1 MNKIYKVIWSKV
13 RNCYVAVSEIAKRN
27 GKSCTS
33 VNCGA
38 KANRGRAGVAL
49 AIALSLSMTGG
60 GVAWAAVKEIN
71 DNTYDNNNP
80 WGGYSAT
87 YDFIITADNVTFVL
101 GDGGNIKTI
110 TSEKDNNTITIQSG
124 GVVSG
129 NTNPISGWSFSI
141 IAGINNNN
149 LNSAGTISNHIA
161 GGLNDSTTDS
171 VVNNHVAISGGK
183 VSGDVFGGFSNSG
196 NAGENNK
203 GNTVNISG
211 GQVTGNVYGGYSKSG
226 GKDASYNQVSVSDAN
241 ASPSAKASINFA
253 YGGYSKT
260 GHASYN
266 QVSVSGENAS
276 VGQVYGGYAVGSDSN
291 YSSTATKNIVTISG
305 GEVRSFVHGG
315 YSESGDAGAA
325 PVSNTKYGNTVTI
338 SGGTVNGEVYGGRVT
353 GGTGRA
359 LYNEVIISGTGE
371 VNNSVYGGNSRSGV
385 AQGNRVE
392 ISGGKVTGSYS
403 VYGGTSWN
411 SNSLNNSVIISG
423 AGSMVGGNVY
433 GGQVINGDGTAK
445 DNNVSISG
453 SATIGAS
460 GSTKR
465 IVGGYAKN
473 GAATGNTVDI
483 NLVTNDNGTPDD
495 TTDDTGVIWG
505 TVYGGNSESGD
516 AGGTGANEG
525 NTVTITGGTVN
536 GNVYGG
542 YVDSESGSAIGNTV
556 TIKGANLSG
565 NYKYAG
571 YSKGGNAKNNTITIK
586 GGTID
591 RWSQRIVGGHGINE
605 ISGNTVTLTGVSF
618 TNGTSVPNQLRLYA
632 GWSSGENSTMIN
644 NTFNLYGN
652 VTGLNYAEIYGYYHA
667 DAGTSS
673 TYTGN
678 ELHIGGTKTE
688 AMLADGTTASPWTG
702 TTGNKVTSVNNF
714 NSIVLHQVNW
724 SPDTDNTTGTP
735 VLAAGSFS
743 NIGKLDISGMQF
755 TGTNAEIGAY
765 RGNMKLLASNTNNDF
780 SSLSLT
786 YKKISNS
793 TLDGAALN
801 GTATLNSTHP
811 SQIVKVNNS
820 TNPGEEKSSD
830 SNNVRFWYRPNL
842 HRVSLDSANNYKN
855 VIYSIADEVR
865 HIAFLGAIG
874 WSTEPARVADSK
886 YDFSE
891 VEDVYVKPLSF
902 TFTPEQ
908 AGALSSGSS
917 MTLLSN
923 AKGLAAGKTITYD
936 PNDTTKN
943 SISQSV
949 NYSIA
954 NVASLTGTLT
964 GTVATVANAVKYT
977 ASSMTLDTVN
987 FGSWNGSASVPVPS
1001 GWTASGTT
1009 AINALNLMFTG
1020 LSSTVNTNPM
1030 NNSMTLLSGATGI
1043 TGNHIT
1049 QPGSGKG
1056 IVTVSGY
1063 NDNNGVTFDGKAKGT
1078 VSVSSNNIIYT
1089 INSVAADKLTLGS
1102 FAWGGAADTMPT
1114 GWTASVSTTID
1125 DTNFAYT
1132 GTANTKLKQNDT
1144 AVILNATGL
1153 TTASPV
1159 TLGANANKTVGMN
1172 FTDSSGDG
1180 ASSIR
1185 FTGTAK
1191 GHVEAAADKV
1201 NYVVDGAT
1209 LDGIDLES
1217 WNGTPF
1223 NLDSTTWGWE
1233 LAKDTPGAVTATV
1246 ATAGMT
1252 VPSGLSA
1259 GEKKV
1264 IIEATGTDYFDGINI
1279 GEGNKW
1285 SAGTT
1290 LTDTAVLTSGGVTI
1304 AGKQTK
1310 AGVKVNEANKNQIVY
1325 EASKKNATSITLG
1338 KDSVDASSPVTY
1350 VKNGTARSF
1359 DNTFDVSNA
1368 DIYADN
1374 LTFTDASKALMETND
1389 TMTIVD
1395 ASGAIANSITGQ
1407 KLQTFVG
1414 KTYVP
1419 IAFTDTIT
1427 GKNLTFAG
1435 THTDTLTQSD
1445 DTAKSK
1451 LIYTVGA
1458 KNVTTAT
1465 LSGDITWG
1473 DNSVYYENGG
1483 AENQNG
1489 VKPNYV
1495 FGSSSAI
1502 NIGGV
1507 QFSATTDPMNKSMTL
1522 LKGVT
1527 GVVATKVSGT
1537 PSFAVTLDQ
1546 TNTKLDAKA
1555 TGSASV
1561 SGNDVIYSVNG
1572 VAIDKINVTSIE
1584 NAAGTVPTGWSL
1596 AKDNSNN
1603 VIATVETDGLSVS
1616 DPSGLEPGETKV
1628 IIEAAAGSISFFKD
1642 VAVNGSHAWKVDG
1655 STITSDLAIGGV
1667 AITGTQTKGGV
1678 KVNEAN
1684 TNQIIYE
1691 ESKKKINTLTLG
1703 KVTFKNDDGTA
1714 STVAHSF
1721 DKTYDVSTATIST
1734 DDLAFANSDIMET
1747 GNSMRIVDASAAIP
1761 NAISNKKLPAF
1772 TEQTKKVAFTD
1783 TITGKNLTLKGVH
1796 TDTLTQSDDTAK
1808 SKLIYTVG
1816 AKNVTTATLSGDI
1829 TWGDNSVY
1837 YENGKVEN
1845 QNGVKP
1851 NYVFGSSSAINIG
1864 GVQFSAT
1871 TDPMNK
1877 SMTLLK
1883 DVNGVV
1889 ATKVSGTPS
1898 FTVALDQTNTKLDAS
1913 ASGSAGV
1920 SSSDVTYTVSGVA
1933 INKVNIKSVGST
1945 ADTVPD
1951 NWTLAKDSSD
1961 NVIAKVETDNM
1972 TKPSNLSPGETK
1984 VIITA
1989 TGTDYFSGVE
1999 VKGGYAWTSGGA
2011 LTTDLEVGGVT
2022 IAGTQT
2028 KGGVKVNEANKNQLI
2043 YEETKKKL
2051 TSITLG
2057 EVTFAK
2063 DGTARAFDKT
2073 YDATSATINANN
2085 LKFTEA
2091 SRAKMETGN
2100 TMTMVDATAA
2110 HKNANDET
2118 LAQFNGGADKTYS
2131 IAFNDTVTGKN
2142 LTLAGTHTD
2151 TLSQADDTATST
2163 KKSKLIY
2170 TVGDKLVSS
2179 ATLTGDIAWNDG
2191 GTHYTNGS
2199 DANQNGTKATYKFD
2213 GNSAVDISGV
2223 AFSATSDPLGKSMT
2237 LLKDVNGVMATKVSG
2252 TPSFTVALDQ
2262 TNTKLDANA
2271 TGTSG
2276 VSTND
2281 VTFTVSGVTLNKITV
2296 KGVGDTSDT
2305 VPTGWNLAS
2314 GATVETDGL
2323 RVSDP
2328 SGLEPGETK
2337 AIITATGTDYFN
2349 GIKLNGNH
2357 VWNVDGSPLTSD
2369 LEVGGVT
2376 IAGTQTKGG
2385 VKVDEANKSQLIYE
2399 ESKKNV
2405 TSITLGEVTFAKNG
2419 TARAFDKTYDATSA
2433 NINADSLKFTEA
2445 SRALMTS
2452 GSSMTIVDASAAI
2465 KNAGGNALPS
2475 FAAKNYDS
2483 TFTDSVTDQLTL
2495 TGTRRDTLAQD
2506 AALTKL
2512 TYTVGDRV
2520 VSKAS
2525 MSGEIAWQS
2534 GDTHYAN
2541 TAYTFNS
2548 STAVDIANV
2557 KFTATDDPLN
2567 TSMTLIENAAGVTAG
2582 NVSGS
2587 PDFTVA
2593 LKNTTITATA
2603 TGNASMDAGDLKY
2616 TVTGVTLDSVSVNGV
2631 GSDAIPAGWGTV
2643 SNVQIDTDNMTVP
2656 ADATYGSPQ
2665 VIMTASS
2672 AIFTDDNITGSKKF
2686 GVNPARFTDEDNTD
2700 AVVIVGKQNAG
2711 VKASAD
2717 GKSLLYEVGKKEAS
2731 SVTLAKVD
2739 WAKGATG
2746 FDGSSEEYDY
2756 SGIQSLGTDSFDV
2769 AYSAPE
2775 MVAAGDNMTLLQA
2788 NATLKDMAAET
2799 GSASYSFAP
2808 VSGVTIDAAV
2818 TGSLE
2823 AKGGNVTYTAK
2834 ANQAGK
2840 LTFTNVDWKDS
2851 GALMT
2856 RPSNITFA
2864 GADVDTAKIHFQNV
2878 KELDAN
2884 KEMTLVSDFGDSVG
2898 TITGTKYT
2906 VGAGLEGEGAAS
2918 LSGSDLVFTT
2928 KTGAKDLA
2936 AQEQTHNTLM
2946 VMEAGMAVLAAGN
2959 EHVGQAMAELANPQN
2974 AGLDGTVTAASL
2986 GGSKS
2991 RYKTGSH
2998 VDSDSWNVAVAV
3010 GSKRELKKG
3019 SLEWGVFGEYGKSN
3033 YTLHSDAGRGD
3044 GDSHYA
3050 GGGLMAKWTNK
3061 HDVYTEASVRLGR
3074 LSDTASNLLRDAA
3087 GNGYGYDVHANYF
3100 GAHVGIGKIIHYKGG
3115 KSLDVYG
3122 KYFYTKRDGV
3132 DFTSGGNNYSL
3143 DSVASSV
3150 LRVGARY
3157 GTTDK
3162 KWNWYGGLAYEYE
3175 FDGKSEGTVDGV
3187 GIRAASVKGGSVR
3200 GEIGMRMNATKTNP
3214 WQTDISIYGY
3224 GGKHRGFGGSVNVA
3238 YMF

>member
-1419 IAFTDTIT
+1419 IAFT
-1427 GKNLTFAG
+1427 
-1435 THTDTLTQSD
+1435 
-1445 DTAKSK
+1445 
-1451 LIYTVGA
+1451 
-1458 KNVTTAT
+1458 
-1465 LSGDITWG
+1465 
-1473 DNSVYYENGG
+1473 
-1483 AENQNG
+1483 
-1489 VKPNYV
+1489 VK
-1495 FGSSSAI
+1495 
-1502 NIGGV
+1502 
-1507 QFSATTDPMNKSMTL
+1507 
-1522 LKGVT
+1522 
-1527 GVVATKVSGT
+1527 
-1537 PSFAVTLDQ
+1537 
-1546 TNTKLDAKA
+1546 
-1555 TGSASV
+1555 
-1561 SGNDVIYSVNG
+1561 
-1572 VAIDKINVTSIE
+1572 
-1584 NAAGTVPTGWSL
+1584 
-1596 AKDNSNN
+1596 
-1603 VIATVETDGLSVS
+1603 
-1616 DPSGLEPGETKV
+1616 
-1628 IIEAAAGSISFFKD
+1628 
-1642 VAVNGSHAWKVDG
+1642 
-1655 STITSDLAIGGV
+1655 
-1667 AITGTQTKGGV
+1667 
-1678 KVNEAN
+1678 
-1684 TNQIIYE
+1684 
-1691 ESKKKINTLTLG
+1691 
-1703 KVTFKNDDGTA
+1703 
-1714 STVAHSF
+1714 
-1721 DKTYDVSTATIST
+1721 
-1734 DDLAFANSDIMET
+1734 
-1747 GNSMRIVDASAAIP
+1747 
-1761 NAISNKKLPAF
+1761 
-1772 TEQTKKVAFTD
+1772 
-1783 TITGKNLTLKGVH
+1783 
-1796 TDTLTQSDDTAK
+1796 
-1808 SKLIYTVG
+1808 
-1816 AKNVTTATLSGDI
+1816 
-1829 TWGDNSVY
+1829 
-1837 YENGKVEN
+1837 
-1845 QNGVKP
+1845 
-1851 NYVFGSSSAINIG
+1851 
-1864 GVQFSAT
+1864 
-1871 TDPMNK
+1871 
-1877 SMTLLK
+1877 
-1883 DVNGVV
+1883 
-1889 ATKVSGTPS
+1889 
-1898 FTVALDQTNTKLDAS
+1898 
-1913 ASGSAGV
+1913 
-1920 SSSDVTYTVSGVA
+1920 
-1933 INKVNIKSVGST
+1933 
-1945 ADTVPD
+1945 
-1951 NWTLAKDSSD
+1951 
-1961 NVIAKVETDNM
+1961 
-1972 TKPSNLSPGETK
+1972 
-1984 VIITA
+1984 
-1989 TGTDYFSGVE
+1989 
-1999 VKGGYAWTSGGA
+1999 
-2011 LTTDLEVGGVT
+2011 TDL
-2022 IAGTQT
+2022 
-2028 KGGVKVNEANKNQLI
+2028 
-2043 YEETKKKL
+2043 
-2051 TSITLG
+2051 
-2057 EVTFAK
+2057 
-2063 DGTARAFDKT
+2063 
-2073 YDATSATINANN
+2073 
-2085 LKFTEA
+2085 
-2091 SRAKMETGN
+2091 
-2100 TMTMVDATAA
+2100 
-2110 HKNANDET
+2110 HC
-2118 LAQFNGGADKTYS
+2118 
-2131 IAFNDTVTGKN
+2131 
-2142 LTLAGTHTD
+2142 
-2151 TLSQADDTATST
+2151 
-2163 KKSKLIY
+2163 
-2170 TVGDKLVSS
+2170 
-2179 ATLTGDIAWNDG
+2179 WC
-2191 GTHYTNGS
+2191 
-2199 DANQNGTKATYKFD
+2199 
-2213 GNSAVDISGV
+2213 
-2223 AFSATSDPLGKSMT
+2223 
-2237 LLKDVNGVMATKVSG
+2237 
-2252 TPSFTVALDQ
+2252 
-2262 TNTKLDANA
+2262 
-2271 TGTSG
+2271 
-2276 VSTND
+2276 
-2281 VTFTVSGVTLNKITV
+2281 
-2296 KGVGDTSDT
+2296 
-2305 VPTGWNLAS
+2305 
-2314 GATVETDGL
+2314 
-2323 RVSDP
+2323 
-2328 SGLEPGETK
+2328 
-2337 AIITATGTDYFN
+2337 
-2349 GIKLNGNH
+2349 
-2357 VWNVDGSPLTSD
+2357 
-2369 LEVGGVT
+2369 
-2376 IAGTQTKGG
+2376 
-2385 VKVDEANKSQLIYE
+2385 
-2399 ESKKNV
+2399 
-2405 TSITLGEVTFAKNG
+2405 
-2419 TARAFDKTYDATSA
+2419 
-2433 NINADSLKFTEA
+2433 
-2445 SRALMTS
+2445 
-2452 GSSMTIVDASAAI
+2452 
-2465 KNAGGNALPS
+2465 
-2475 FAAKNYDS
+2475 
-2483 TFTDSVTDQLTL
+2483 
-2495 TGTRRDTLAQD
+2495 
-2506 AALTKL
+2506 
-2512 TYTVGDRV
+2512 
-2520 VSKAS
+2520 
-2525 MSGEIAWQS
+2525 
-2534 GDTHYAN
+2534 
-2541 TAYTFNS
+2541 
-2548 STAVDIANV
+2548 
-2557 KFTATDDPLN
+2557 
-2567 TSMTLIENAAGVTAG
+2567 
-2582 NVSGS
+2582 
-2587 PDFTVA
+2587 
-2593 LKNTTITATA
+2593 
-2603 TGNASMDAGDLKY
+2603 
-2616 TVTGVTLDSVSVNGV
+2616 
-2631 GSDAIPAGWGTV
+2631 
-2643 SNVQIDTDNMTVP
+2643 
-2656 ADATYGSPQ
+2656 
-2665 VIMTASS
+2665 
-2672 AIFTDDNITGSKKF
+2672 
-2686 GVNPARFTDEDNTD
+2686 
-2700 AVVIVGKQNAG
+2700 
-2711 VKASAD
+2711 
-2717 GKSLLYEVGKKEAS
+2717 
-2731 SVTLAKVD
+2731 
-2739 WAKGATG
+2739 
-2746 FDGSSEEYDY
+2746 
-2756 SGIQSLGTDSFDV
+2756 
-2769 AYSAPE
+2769 
-2775 MVAAGDNMTLLQA
+2775 
-2788 NATLKDMAAET
+2788 
-2799 GSASYSFAP
+2799 
-2808 VSGVTIDAAV
+2808 
-2818 TGSLE
+2818 
-2823 AKGGNVTYTAK
+2823 
-2834 ANQAGK
+2834 
-2840 LTFTNVDWKDS
+2840 
-2851 GALMT
+2851 
-2856 RPSNITFA
+2856 
-2864 GADVDTAKIHFQNV
+2864 
-2878 KELDAN
+2878 
-2884 KEMTLVSDFGDSVG
+2884 
-2898 TITGTKYT
+2898 
-2906 VGAGLEGEGAAS
+2906 
-2918 LSGSDLVFTT
+2918 
-2928 KTGAKDLA
+2928 
-2936 AQEQTHNTLM
+2936 
-2946 VMEAGMAVLAAGN
+2946 
-2959 EHVGQAMAELANPQN
+2959 
-2974 AGLDGTVTAASL
+2974 
-2986 GGSKS
+2986 
-2991 RYKTGSH
+2991 
-2998 VDSDSWNVAVAV
+2998 
-3010 GSKRELKKG
+3010 
-3019 SLEWGVFGEYGKSN
+3019 
-3033 YTLHSDAGRGD
+3033 
-3044 GDSHYA
+3044 
-3050 GGGLMAKWTNK
+3050 
-3061 HDVYTEASVRLGR
+3061 
-3074 LSDTASNLLRDAA
+3074 
-3087 GNGYGYDVHANYF
+3087 
-3100 GAHVGIGKIIHYKGG
+3100 
-3115 KSLDVYG
+3115 
-3122 KYFYTKRDGV
+3122 
-3132 DFTSGGNNYSL
+3132 
-3143 DSVASSV
+3143 
-3150 LRVGARY
+3150 
-3157 GTTDK
+3157 
-3162 KWNWYGGLAYEYE
+3162 
-3175 FDGKSEGTVDGV
+3175 
-3187 GIRAASVKGGSVR
+3187 
-3200 GEIGMRMNATKTNP
+3200 
-3214 WQTDISIYGY
+3214 
-3224 GGKHRGFGGSVNVA
+3224 
-3238 YMF
+3238 